1 MFTGVVFTPSQY
13 YFSLQENTNTTTLG
27 PVYITSNT
35 DITPNY
41 SSSNSDFQV
50 ESSGDITL
58 QQSVSF
64 NFENTADHRLT
75 TVVSEATTSNTAN
88 VTICLTD
95 LNDNT
100 PTAPSPTDLTIS
112 ITPLELSANNIIV
125 RFSSTDV
132 DSNENGLVM
141 FRINSSS
148 TNAAN
153 FSLTT
158 AGVLEN
164 TDALPPGDYSVV
176 IEAFDGGSPSLTST
190 STFNLTIVGDPSKL
204 TFNSINEFMIIN
216 LISVCINNRFDITPK
231 QICIHG

>member
-1 MFTGVVFTPSQY
+1 MFTEVVFTPSQY

-35 DITPNY
+35 DITPSY

-50 ESSGDITL
+50 ASSGGITL

-64 NFENTADHRLT
+64 NFENTADHRLS
-75 TVVSEATTSNTAN
+75 TVVSEATTSNTSN

-112 ITPLELSANNIIV
+112 INTDLSANNTIV
-125 RFSSTDV
+125 RFNSTDA
-132 DSNENGLVM
+132 DSNENGRVM
-141 FRINSSS
+141 FRIDSSS

-164 TDALPPGDYSVV
+164 TDTLPQGDYSVV
-176 IEAFDGGSPSLTST
+176 IEAFDGGSTSLTST
-190 STFNLTIVGDPSKL
+190 STFNLTIASNTGKF
-204 TFNSINEFMIIN
+204 TFNSTN
-216 LISVCINNRFDITPK
+216 VDV
-231 QICIHG
+231 